1 MHYDFK
7 KDLQDGQLA
16 EREAIEKLQVHFPE
30 ISDFEQSDTKNYD
43 IKGILDGS
51 PITFEV
57 KNDLMAHK
65 TGNVA
70 IEYKCRG
77 KASGLST
84 SKADYWIYKFDNTFF
99 LFKTETLRQ
108 RLFIEKAYF
117 RPVTGGDVGSNTKMY
132 LVKVTELRKW
142 GMKLT

>member
-30 ISDFEQSDTKNYD
+30 ISDFKQSDTKDYD
-43 IKGILDGS
+43 IQGILDGQ
-51 PITFEV
+51 PVTFEV

-99 LFKTETLRQ
+99 LFKTDTLRQ
-108 RLFIEKAYF
+108 QLFDKKNYF
-117 RPVTGGDVGSNTKMY
+117 RLVTGGDIGSNTKMY
-132 LVKVTELRKW
+132 LVKVKALRTW
-142 GMKLT
+142 GMELT